1 MKRHDTH
8 LLSDESEKEKKEEDA
23 HQYNFNN
30 SSNSSDDSEEKYIS
44 KESNQNGPAHVNFL
58 KLNNLT
64 NDVNYY
70 NNDKNEVSIISS
82 KELEDIFYVD
92 SKNNK
97 NKNFSTKKKK
107 KKKNKYFIKLR
118 KIKLNDDELI
128 DNCLTYNPS
137 LRNEVIDKKIYYDNI
152 KNKNRNCI
160 SLNNSN
166 NKNNDRTKLKKN
178 KRLDTFKEKEVL
190 YFFYNDD
197 NEGNKKLK
205 NFINIINKQ
214 KSQNFQVSNN
224 NNFSIKTKKKP
235 TRRNYFPLIYKNKY
249 NNNNN
254 NKNKYNN
261 LHNHYD
267 REVII
272 RKNNNYT
279 KVNDIT
285 YNKLKN
291 LGNNNLVINKSK
303 KLILK
308 SSNNSSINTLKKQL
322 GRTPNQSMS
331 LKQNKN
337 NEKVEILFNLYC
349 GNHKN
354 GKNKNK
360 RVKST
365 ETLMDSKQKGTIW
378 VKMDSYK
385 EYQKYI
391 DLRNNEKDNRKM
403 IEKLYKIQTGYNT
416 NYSNYY
422 NNYNKHF
429 GNHDHCPLCQAVE
442 QKNEESIKKMGIY
455 HMNPHGNNDNS
466 QNSWQNRRIYS
477 ALSRILTKRNRNNI
491 DYDINISRSRSR
503 SKNISRSK
511 NKSINKNKSVIK
523 NRSKNKENNSKLNNL
538 SKKNVNQKN
547 NNKEILKGDAGLV
560 RKLNINRTY
569 YQKIQY
575 SMSNKF
581 LNTKNKSMK
590 FN

>member
-8 LLSDESEKEKKEEDA
+8 LLSDESDKEKKEEDA

-30 SSNSSDDSEEKYIS
+30 SSNSSEDSEEKYFS

-82 KELEDIFYVD
+82 RELEDIFYVD

-97 NKNFSTKKKK
+97 NKNISTKKTK

-137 LRNEVIDKKIYYDNI
+137 LRNNAIDKKIYYDNI

-160 SLNNSN
+160 SLTNSN
-166 NKNNDRTKLKKN
+166 NKNNDRAKLKKS

-214 KSQNFQVSNN
+214 KSQNLQVSNN
-224 NNFSIKTKKKP
+224 NNFSIKTKKKANHS
-235 TRRNYFPLIYKNKY
+235 RRNYFPFIYKNKY
-249 NNNNN
+249 NNNN
-254 NKNKYNN
+254 KYNN
-261 LHNHYD
+261 MHNHNNYE

-272 RKNNNYT
+272 KKNNNYN
-279 KVNDIT
+279 KVNDLT

-291 LGNNNLVINKSK
+291 FGNKNLVINKNK

-308 SSNNSSINTLKKQL
+308 NSNNSSINNLKNQL

-349 GNHKN
+349 GNHN
-354 GKNKNK
+354 NRKNKNQ

-365 ETLMDSKQKGTIW
+365 ETLMDNKQKGTVW

-391 DLRNNEKDNRKM
+391 DLHKNEKDNRKM

-422 NNYNKHF
+422 NNYYKHF
-429 GNHDHCPLCQAVE
+429 GNNDHCPLCQAIE
-442 QKNEESIKKMGIY
+442 QKNEENIKKMGIY
-455 HMNPHGNNDNS
+455 HMNPHSNNDNS

-477 ALSRILTKRNRNNI
+477 ALSRILTKRNRNNK

-503 SKNISRSK
+503 SKNIS
-511 NKSINKNKSVIK
+511 IHKNKSVIK
-523 NRSKNKENNSKLNNL
+523 NRSKSKENNSKLNNL
-538 SKKNVNQKN
+538 NKKNVNQKN
-547 NNKEILKGDAGLV
+547 NKNEILRGDAGLV

-575 SMSNKF
+575 SISSKF